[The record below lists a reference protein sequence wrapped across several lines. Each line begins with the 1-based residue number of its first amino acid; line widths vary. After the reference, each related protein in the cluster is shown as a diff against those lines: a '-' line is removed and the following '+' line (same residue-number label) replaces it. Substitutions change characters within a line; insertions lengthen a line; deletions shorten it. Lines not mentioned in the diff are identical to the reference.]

1 MTKTTLLE
9 YVSKNG
15 QAKAAELL
23 GVTQAAICKALQY
36 KREIYIEEKGGEV
49 ISYEVKKF
57 PRNRT

>member
-1 MTKTTLLE
+1 MPRTTLME

-36 KREIYIEEKGGEV
+36 KREIYIEEKGGKV

-57 PRNRT
+57 PSNRT